1 MILIPEEFV
10 VRMRQL
16 HGSEGETWAQDLPEL
31 FGRCASRF
39 GIRFEAPFAN
49 LSWNLILKARQ
60 HDGTPVV
67 LKLGFIKAELD
78 QERRALYAYAGR
90 GAVRVID
97 GDDELGAL
105 LLERVEPGAPLSSIE
120 DDQLATEIFSSV
132 FRRLHCP
139 SSTDA
144 YPSMK
149 AHFAGLERYRRRFGK
164 GAGPLPEHWV
174 ERAQKYLNDLLS
186 STDESVL
193 LHGDLHHDNILSHG
207 EGDWVVIDPKGM
219 IGDRHFD
226 TIQYL
231 LNYEE
236 RGGDPL
242 SVLHRR
248 ITMISESLSLDP
260 RRIAKWGVARGVLE
274 ACWRVEDENSDW
286 PVGIQISER
295 FAKCLT

>member
-1 MILIPEEFV
+1 MTLIPEKFV

-16 HGSEGETWAQDLPEL
+16 HGREGEKWTQDLPEL
-31 FGRCASRF
+31 LGRCASRF
-39 GIRFEAPFAN
+39 GIRFETLFSN

-60 HDGTPVV
+60 HGGASVV
-67 LKLGFIKAELD
+67 LKLGFLRAELV
-78 QERRALYAYAGR
+78 QELHALRAYAGR

-105 LLERVEPGAPLSSIE
+105 LLEHVEPGSPLSSIE
-120 DDQLATEIFSSV
+120 DDQLATDIFSSV

-139 SSTDA
+139 PSTDS

-149 AHFAGLERYRRRFGK
+149 AHFSGLERYRRRFGK

-174 ERAQKYLNDLLS
+174 ERAQEYLNDLIS
-186 STDESVL
+186 STNESVL

-207 EGDWVVIDPKGM
+207 EEDWVVIDPKG
-219 IGDRHFD
+219 IVGDRHFD

-248 ITMISESLSLDP
+248 ITMISEYLSLDP

-274 ACWRVEDENSDW
+274 ACWRVEGESSDW
-286 PVGIQISER
+286 LMGIQMAER
-295 FAKCLT
+295 FAKYLT